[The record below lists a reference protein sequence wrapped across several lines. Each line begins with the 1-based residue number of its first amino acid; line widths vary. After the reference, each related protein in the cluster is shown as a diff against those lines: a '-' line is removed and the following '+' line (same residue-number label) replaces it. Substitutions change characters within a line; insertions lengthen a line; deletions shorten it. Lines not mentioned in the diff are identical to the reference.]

1 MRKILVALL
10 LLSGISCAVHAQTDA
25 KANAIL
31 SQVSKKY
38 KSYAAVKADFTFTYD
53 NTQAKVKESSS
64 GTLFIKAAT
73 NKYKVVMTDK
83 EIISNG
89 KTQWTYLKEDKE
101 VQVNN
106 VDNSGDDIN
115 PAQIFTMYEKGY
127 KALFTSESKAGAK
140 VYQNIDLSPVDT
152 KKSFFKIKLSIDKVA
167 KQVSSFT
174 VFDKN
179 GSKYTYNVKSFVPN
193 GNIPESTFAF
203 DAKKYPGVDVV
214 DLR

>member
-1 MRKILVALL
+1 MRKILVTLL
-10 LLSGISCAVHAQTDA
+10 LLSGISYAVHAQTDA

-53 NTQAKVKESSS
+53 NSQAKVKESSK

-101 VQVNN
+101 VQVNA

-127 KALFTSESKAGAK
+127 KALFTSESKVGAK

-193 GNIPESTFAF
+193 LNIPESTFAF